1 MLSPSS
7 ISPFGPPLLQPA
19 TQHSLKDHHPC
30 LSVCRLGKAI
40 KSAKQLIYIIIIGD
54 SLIFPLQ
61 YPVHEKCLSRSL

>member
-19 TQHSLKDHHPC
+19 QLEGPPSM
-30 LSVCRLGKAI
+30 SVCRLGKAI